1 MQTDLQEKIKELQRK
16 IARKI
21 TYFQTGGVRPR
32 GAIDE
37 CWIGRVF
44 ACAADEELPVDKN
57 GAPML
62 PLAQFYLPALPYV
75 PQVLDGVKLLTVFI
89 SQDLIGK
96 FDEQMDGLWKVRKYK
111 NEAELVIKELANPR
125 SQIKPFPLQPKFAAD
140 DTPVWDGGGLEPDV
154 VHEILE
160 LKRSVGLYYSDVTAG
175 LEYYNCTKLGGYPSF
190 CQSGVSFGEGY
201 QFVFQISSDEK
212 AGFNV
217 IDGGSLMFA
226 KNPQSGAWSLYYDF
240 D

>member
-37 CWIGRVF
+37 CWIGRVL
-44 ACAADEELPVDKN
+44 ACAADEKLPIDKN
-57 GAPML
+57 GASML

-75 PQVLDGVKLLTVFI
+75 PQILDGVKLLAVFI

-96 FDEQMDGLWKVRKYK
+96 SREDMAGLWAIREYK
-111 NEAELVIKELANPR
+111 NEEELVIKELANPR
-125 SQIKPFPLQPKFAAD
+125 SQIRPFPLQPKFAAD

-175 LEYYNCTKLGGYPSF
+175 LEYYNCTKLGGHPP
-190 CQSGVSFGEGY
+190 
-201 QFVFQISSDEK
+201 
-212 AGFNV
+212 
-217 IDGGSLMFA
+217 FA
-226 KNPQSGAWSLYYDF
+226 SPE
-240 D
+240 

>member
-37 CWIGRVF
+37 CWIGRVL
-44 ACAADEELPVDKN
+44 AYAADEELPTDQN

-75 PQVLDGVKLLTVFI
+75 PQVLDGVKLLVVFI

-96 FDEQMDGLWKVRKYK
+96 FDEDMDGPWKIREHK
-111 NEAELVIKELANPR
+111 NEKELVIKELANPR

-175 LEYYNCTKLGGYPSF
+175 LEYYNCTKLGGHPP
-190 CQSGVSFGEGY
+190 
-201 QFVFQISSDEK
+201 
-212 AGFNV
+212 
-217 IDGGSLMFA
+217 FA
-226 KNPQSGAWSLYYDF
+226 SPE
-240 D
+240 

>member
-1 MQTDLQEKIKELQRK
+1 MQTDLQEKIRELQRK
-16 IARKI
+16 ITREI
-21 TYFQTGGVRPR
+21 TYFQTGEVRPR

-37 CWIGRVF
+37 CWIGRVL
-44 ACAADEELPVDKN
+44 ACEADKELPTDKN

-75 PQVLDGVKLLTVFI
+75 PQVLDGVKLLAVFI

-96 FDEQMDGLWKVRKYK
+96 FDDDMDGLWAIREYK

-125 SQIKPFPLQPKFAAD
+125 SQIRLFPLQPKFAAD
-140 DTPVWDGGGLEPDV
+140 DVASWDGGGLEPDV

-160 LKRSVGLYYSDVTAG
+160 LKRSIGLYYSDVTAG
-175 LEYYNCTKLGGYPSF
+175 LEYHNYTKFGGYPSF

-212 AGFNV
+212 ANFNV

>member
-32 GAIDE
+32 GAIDG

-44 ACAADEELPVDKN
+44 ACAAVEELPTDKN

-89 SQDLIGK
+89 SQDIIGK
-96 FDEQMDGLWKVRKYK
+96 SPEQMDGLWKVREYK

-125 SQIKPFPLQPKFAAD
+125 SQIRPFPLQPKFAAD
-140 DTPVWDGGGLEPDV
+140 DVASWDGGGLEPYV

-160 LKRSVGLYYSDVTAG
+160 LKRSVRLYYSDVTAG
-175 LEYYNCTKLGGYPSF
+175 LEYYNCTKLGGHPP
-190 CQSGVSFGEGY
+190 
-201 QFVFQISSDEK
+201 
-212 AGFNV
+212 
-217 IDGGSLMFA
+217 FA
-226 KNPQSGAWSLYYDF
+226 SPE
-240 D
+240 

>member
-16 IARKI
+16 IAREI

-32 GAIDE
+32 GAINE

-44 ACAADEELPVDKN
+44 AYAADEELPTDQN
-57 GAPML
+57 GVPML

-75 PQVLDGVKLLTVFI
+75 PQVLDGVKLLAVFI

-96 FDEQMDGLWKVRKYK
+96 FDEDMDGLWAIREYK
-111 NEAELVIKELANPR
+111 NEGELVIKELSNPR
-125 SQIKPFPLQPKFAAD
+125 SQIRPFPLQPKFAAD
-140 DTPVWDGGGLEPDV
+140 DTPVWDGGGLEPNV

-160 LKRSVGLYYSDVTAG
+160 LKRSVGLYYSDITAG

-190 CQSGVSFGEGY
+190 YQSGVSFGEGY

-212 AGFNV
+212 ANFNV

>member
-1 MQTDLQEKIKELQRK
+1 MQTHLQEKIKELQRK

-37 CWIGRVF
+37 CWIGRVL
-44 ACAADEELPVDKN
+44 AYAADEELPTDQN

-75 PQVLDGVKLLTVFI
+75 PQVLDGVKLLAVFI

-96 FDEQMDGLWKVRKYK
+96 FDEDMDGLWAIREYK
-111 NEAELVIKELANPR
+111 NEGELVIKELANPR

-140 DTPVWDGGGLEPDV
+140 DTPVWDGGGLEPNV

-175 LEYYNCTKLGGYPSF
+175 LEYYNCTKFGGYPSF
-190 CQSGVSFGEGY
+190 CQSGVSFGDGF
-201 QFVFQISSDEK
+201 QFVFQVSSDEK

>member
-1 MQTDLQEKIKELQRK
+1 MSAGSAACLP
-16 IARKI
+16 ARR
-21 TYFQTGGVRPR
+21 TRS
-32 GAIDE
+32 
-37 CWIGRVF
+37 CLWI
-44 ACAADEELPVDKN
+44 KN

-75 PQVLDGVKLLTVFI
+75 PQVLDG
-89 SQDLIGK
+89 S
-96 FDEQMDGLWKVRKYK
+96 
-111 NEAELVIKELANPR
+111 
-125 SQIKPFPLQPKFAAD
+125 
-140 DTPVWDGGGLEPDV
+140 GLEPDV

-160 LKRSVGLYYSDVTAG
+160 LKRSIGLYYSDVTAG
-175 LEYYNCTKLGGYPSF
+175 LEYHNCTKFGGYPSF
-190 CQSGVSFGEGY
+190 CQSGVSFDEGF

-226 KNPQSGAWSLYYDF
+226 KNPRSGAWSLYYDF

>member
-44 ACAADEELPVDKN
+44 ACAADEELPTDQN

-96 FDEQMDGLWKVRKYK
+96 FDEDMDGLWAIREYK
-111 NEAELVIKELANPR
+111 NEGELVIKELANPR
-125 SQIKPFPLQPKFAAD
+125 SQIKPFPLQLKFAAD
-140 DTPVWDGGGLEPDV
+140 DTPVWDGGGLDADV

-190 CQSGVSFGEGY
+190 CQSGVSFGDGF

>member
-37 CWIGRVF
+37 CWIGRVL
-44 ACAADEELPVDKN
+44 ACAADEKLPIDKN
-57 GAPML
+57 GAQML

-75 PQVLDGVKLLTVFI
+75 PQVLDGVKLLAVFI
-89 SQDLIGK
+89 SHDLIGK
-96 FDEQMDGLWKVRKYK
+96 FDENMDGLWKVREYK
-111 NEAELVIKELANPR
+111 NEEELVIKELVNPR
-125 SQIKPFPLQPKFAAD
+125 SQIRPFPLQPKFAAD
-140 DTPVWDGGGLEPDV
+140 DVASWDSGGLETDV

-160 LKRSVGLYYSDVTAG
+160 FKRSVGLYYSDVTAG
-175 LEYYNCTKLGGYPSF
+175 LEYHNCTKFGGYPSF

-201 QFVFQISSDEK
+201 QFVFQVSSDEK

-226 KNPQSGAWSLYYDF
+226 KNFQSGAWSLYYDF

>member
-16 IARKI
+16 IAREI

-37 CWIGRVF
+37 CWIGRVL
-44 ACAADEELPVDKN
+44 AYAADEELPVDQN

-62 PLAQFYLPALPYV
+62 PLAQVYLPALPSV
-75 PQVLDGVKLLTVFI
+75 PQVLDGVKLITVFLA
-89 SQDLIGK
+89 QDLIGK
-96 FDEQMDGLWKVRKYK
+96 SPEQMDGLWKVREYSDV
-111 NEAELVIKELANPR
+111 NELVIKELSNPR
-125 SQIKPFPLQPKFAAD
+125 SQIRPFPLQPKFAAD

-190 CQSGVSFGEGY
+190 CQSGVSFGDGF

-226 KNPQSGAWSLYYDF
+226 KNPQNGAWSLYYDF

>member
-16 IARKI
+16 IAREI

-37 CWIGRVF
+37 CWIGRVL
-44 ACAADEELPVDKN
+44 ACATDEELPVDQN

-62 PLAQFYLPALPYV
+62 PLAQFYLPALPCV
-75 PQVLDGVKLLTVFI
+75 PQILDGVKLLTVFI

-96 FDEQMDGLWKVRKYK
+96 FDENMDGLWAIREYSDVS
-111 NEAELVIKELANPR
+111 ELVIKELSNPR
-125 SQIKPFPLQPKFAAD
+125 SQIRPFPLQPKFAAD

-190 CQSGVSFGEGY
+190 CQSGVSFGDGF

-226 KNPQSGAWSLYYDF
+226 KNPQNGAWSLYYDF

>member
-16 IARKI
+16 IAREI

-37 CWIGRVF
+37 CWIGRVL
-44 ACAADEELPVDKN
+44 ACAADEELPTDQN

-62 PLAQFYLPALPYV
+62 PLAQFYLPALPHV
-75 PQVLDGVKLLTVFI
+75 PQVLDGVKLLAVFI

-96 FDEQMDGLWKVRKYK
+96 SPEQMDGLWKVREYK
-111 NEAELVIKELANPR
+111 NEAELAIKELSNPR
-125 SQIKPFPLQPKFAAD
+125 SQIRPFPLQPKFAAD
-140 DTPVWDGGGLEPDV
+140 DTPVWDGGGLDADAID
-154 VHEILE
+154 EILRLE
-160 LKRSVGLYYSDVTAG
+160 ETEG
-175 LEYYNCTKLGGYPSF
+175 LEYYDDIALEFYNCTKFGGYPSF
-190 CQSGVSFGEGY
+190 CQSGVSFGDDF

-212 AGFNV
+212 ACFNV

>member
-44 ACAADEELPVDKN
+44 ACAAVEELPTDKN

-75 PQVLDGVKLLTVFI
+75 PQVLDGVKLLAVFI

-96 FDEQMDGLWKVRKYK
+96 SLEQMDGLWKVREYK
-111 NEAELVIKELANPR
+111 NEAELVIKELSNPR
-125 SQIKPFPLQPKFAAD
+125 SQIRLFPLQPKFAAD
-140 DTPVWDGGGLEPDV
+140 DTPVWDGGGLESDV

-160 LKRSVGLYYSDVTAG
+160 LKGRSGFITPTSRLGWNITTAR
-175 LEYYNCTKLGGYPSF
+175 
-190 CQSGVSFGEGY
+190 
-201 QFVFQISSDEK
+201 SS
-212 AGFNV
+212 AATPP
-217 IDGGSLMFA
+217 FA
-226 KNPQSGAWSLYYDF
+226 NPE
-240 D
+240 

>member
-37 CWIGRVF
+37 CWLGCVL
-44 ACAADEELPVDKN
+44 AYAADEELPVDKN

-75 PQVLDGVKLLTVFI
+75 PQVLDGVKLLAVFI

-96 FDEQMDGLWKVRKYK
+96 FDEDMDGLWKVREYK
-111 NEAELVIKELANPR
+111 NEDELVIKELANPR
-125 SQIKPFPLQPKFAAD
+125 SQIRPFPLQPKFAAD
-140 DTPVWDGGGLEPDV
+140 DTPIWDGGGLEPDV

-160 LKRSVGLYYSDVTAG
+160 LKRSVGLYYSDITAG

-190 CQSGVSFGEGY
+190 CQLGVSFGDGY

-226 KNPQSGAWSLYYDF
+226 KNPQSGTWSLYYDF

>member
-1 MQTDLQEKIKELQRK
+1 MQTDLQEKIKALQRK
-16 IARKI
+16 IVREI

-37 CWIGRVF
+37 CWIGRVL
-44 ACAADEELPVDKN
+44 AYAADEELPTDKN

-75 PQVLDGVKLLTVFI
+75 PQVLDGVKLLAVFI

-96 FDEQMDGLWKVRKYK
+96 FDEDMDGLWAIREYK
-111 NEAELVIKELANPR
+111 NEGELVIKELANPR
-125 SQIKPFPLQPKFAAD
+125 SQIRPFPLQPKFAAD
-140 DTPVWDGGGLEPDV
+140 DTPVWDGGGLEPNV

-175 LEYYNCTKLGGYPSF
+175 LEFYNCTKLGGYPSF

-212 AGFNV
+212 ANFNV

-226 KNPQSGAWSLYYDF
+226 KNPQNGAWSLVL
-240 D
+240 

>member
-1 MQTDLQEKIKELQRK
+1 MQTDLQEKIKGLQRK
-16 IARKI
+16 IAREI
-21 TYFQTGGVRPR
+21 TYFQTGGVRSR

-37 CWIGRVF
+37 CWIGRVL
-44 ACAADEELPVDKN
+44 ACAAEEELPTDQN

-96 FDEQMDGLWKVRKYK
+96 FDENMDGLWAIREYSDVS
-111 NEAELVIKELANPR
+111 ELVIKELSNPR
-125 SQIKPFPLQPKFAAD
+125 SQIRPFLLQPKFAAD
-140 DTPVWDGGGLEPDV
+140 DVAGWDGGGLETDV

-175 LEYYNCTKLGGYPSF
+175 LEYHNCTKLGGYPSF
-190 CQSGVSFGEGY
+190 CQSGVSFGEDY
-201 QFVFQISSDEK
+201 QFVFQVSSDEK
-212 AGFNV
+212 AGLNV

>member
-16 IARKI
+16 IAREI

-44 ACAADEELPVDKN
+44 ACAADEELPVDQN

-89 SQDLIGK
+89 SQDFIGK
-96 FDEQMDGLWKVRKYK
+96 SPENMDGLW
-111 NEAELVIKELANPR
+111 AI
-125 SQIKPFPLQPKFAAD
+125 AD

-175 LEYYNCTKLGGYPSF
+175 LEYHNCTKFGGYPSF
-190 CQSGVSFGEGY
+190 CQSGVSFDEGF

-226 KNPQSGAWSLYYDF
+226 KNPRSGAWSLYYDF

>member
-44 ACAADEELPVDKN
+44 ACAADEELPTDQN

-96 FDEQMDGLWKVRKYK
+96 FDEDMDGLWAIREYK
-111 NEAELVIKELANPR
+111 NEGELVIKELANPR
-125 SQIKPFPLQPKFAAD
+125 SQIKPFPLQLKFAAD
-140 DTPVWDGGGLEPDV
+140 DTPVWDGGGLDADV

-190 CQSGVSFGEGY
+190 CQSGVSFGDGF

-212 AGFNV
+212 AGFNI

-226 KNPQSGAWSLYYDF
+226 KNPQNGAWSLYYDF

>member
-16 IARKI
+16 IAREI
-21 TYFQTGGVRPR
+21 TYFQTGGVRSR

-37 CWIGRVF
+37 CWIGRVL
-44 ACAADEELPVDKN
+44 ACAADEELPTDKN

-62 PLAQFYLPALPYV
+62 PLAQFYLPALPHV

-96 FDEQMDGLWKVRKYK
+96 FDENMDGLWAIREYSDVS
-111 NEAELVIKELANPR
+111 ELVIKELSNPR
-125 SQIKPFPLQPKFAAD
+125 SQIRPFLLQPKFAAD
-140 DTPVWDGGGLEPDV
+140 DVAGWDGGGLETDV

-175 LEYYNCTKLGGYPSF
+175 LEYHNCTKLGGYPSF
-190 CQSGVSFGEGY
+190 CQSGVSFGEDY
-201 QFVFQISSDEK
+201 QFVFQVSSDEK
-212 AGFNV
+212 AGLNV

>member
-16 IARKI
+16 IAREI

-44 ACAADEELPVDKN
+44 ACAADEEMPTDQN

-96 FDEQMDGLWKVRKYK
+96 FDENMDGLWAIREYSDVS
-111 NEAELVIKELANPR
+111 ELVIKELSNPR
-125 SQIKPFPLQPKFAAD
+125 SQIRPFLLQPKFAAD
-140 DTPVWDGGGLEPDV
+140 DVAGWDGGGLETDV

-175 LEYYNCTKLGGYPSF
+175 LEYHNCTKLGGYPSF
-190 CQSGVSFGEGY
+190 
-201 QFVFQISSDEK
+201 
-212 AGFNV
+212 
-217 IDGGSLMFA
+217 
-226 KNPQSGAWSLYYDF
+226 WSLYYDF

>member
-1 MQTDLQEKIKELQRK
+1 MQTHLQEKIKELQRK

-37 CWIGRVF
+37 CWIGRVL
-44 ACAADEELPVDKN
+44 AYAADEELPTDQN

-75 PQVLDGVKLLTVFI
+75 PQVLDGVKLLVVFI

-96 FDEQMDGLWKVRKYK
+96 FDEDMDGPWKIREHK
-111 NEAELVIKELANPR
+111 NEKELVIKELANPR

-175 LEYYNCTKLGGYPSF
+175 LEYYNCTKLGGHPP
-190 CQSGVSFGEGY
+190 
-201 QFVFQISSDEK
+201 
-212 AGFNV
+212 
-217 IDGGSLMFA
+217 FA
-226 KNPQSGAWSLYYDF
+226 SPE
-240 D
+240 

>member
-16 IARKI
+16 IAREI

-37 CWIGRVF
+37 CWIGRVL
-44 ACAADEELPVDKN
+44 ACAADEELPVDQN

-75 PQVLDGVKLLTVFI
+75 PQ
-89 SQDLIGK
+89 DLIGK
-96 FDEQMDGLWKVRKYK
+96 SPEDMDGLWKVREYSDVS
-111 NEAELVIKELANPR
+111 ELIIKEFANPR
-125 SQIKPFPLQPKFAAD
+125 SQIRPFPLQPKFAAD
-140 DTPVWDGGGLEPDV
+140 DVASWDGGGLDADAID
-154 VHEILE
+154 EILRLE
-160 LKRSVGLYYSDVTAG
+160 ETEG
-175 LEYYNCTKLGGYPSF
+175 LEYYDDIALEFYNCTKFGGYPSF
-190 CQSGVSFGEGY
+190 CQSGVSFGDGY
-201 QFVFQISSDEK
+201 QFVFQVSSDEK

>member
-37 CWIGRVF
+37 CWIGRVL
-44 ACAADEELPVDKN
+44 AYAADEELPTDQN

-75 PQVLDGVKLLTVFI
+75 PQVLDGVKLLVVFI

-96 FDEQMDGLWKVRKYK
+96 FDEDMDGPWKIREHK
-111 NEAELVIKELANPR
+111 NEKELVIKELANPR

-175 LEYYNCTKLGGYPSF
+175 LEYYNCTKLGGHPP
-190 CQSGVSFGEGY
+190 
-201 QFVFQISSDEK
+201 
-212 AGFNV
+212 
-217 IDGGSLMFA
+217 FA
-226 KNPQSGAWSLYYDF
+226 SRE
-240 D
+240 

>member
-37 CWIGRVF
+37 CWIGRVL
-44 ACAADEELPVDKN
+44 AYAADEELPVDQN

-62 PLAQFYLPALPYV
+62 PLAQFYLPALPHL
-75 PQVLDGVKLLTVFI
+75 PQVLDGVKLLAVFI

-96 FDEQMDGLWKVRKYK
+96 FDENMDSLWVIREYK
-111 NEAELVIKELANPR
+111 NEEELVIKELANPR

-140 DTPVWDGGGLEPDV
+140 DVASWDGGGLEPDV

-175 LEYYNCTKLGGYPSF
+175 LEYHDCTKFGGYPSF

>member
-16 IARKI
+16 IAREI

-37 CWIGRVF
+37 CWIGRVL
-44 ACAADEELPVDKN
+44 ACAADEELPVDQN

-96 FDEQMDGLWKVRKYK
+96 SPEDMDGLWAIREYSDVS
-111 NEAELVIKELANPR
+111 ELVIKELANPR
-125 SQIKPFPLQPKFAAD
+125 SQIRPFPLQPKFAAD
-140 DTPVWDGGGLEPDV
+140 DTPVWDGGGLDADAID
-154 VHEILE
+154 EILRLE
-160 LKRSVGLYYSDVTAG
+160 ETEG
-175 LEYYNCTKLGGYPSF
+175 LEYYDDIALEFYNCTKFGGYPFLLPVGSELRRGLSVRF
-190 CQSGVSFGEGY
+190 SGLFRREG
-201 QFVFQISSDEK
+201 
-212 AGFNV
+212 G
-217 IDGGSLMFA
+217 L
-226 KNPQSGAWSLYYDF
+226 
-240 D
+240 

>member
-1 MQTDLQEKIKELQRK
+1 MQTDLQEKIKALQRK
-16 IARKI
+16 IVREI
-21 TYFQTGGVRPR
+21 TYFQTSGVRPR

-37 CWIGRVF
+37 CWIGRVL
-44 ACAADEELPVDKN
+44 AYAVDEELPTDKN

-75 PQVLDGVKLLTVFI
+75 PQVLDGVKLLAVFI

-96 FDEQMDGLWKVRKYK
+96 FDEDMDGLWKVREYK
-111 NEAELVIKELANPR
+111 NEEELVIKELANPR
-125 SQIKPFPLQPKFAAD
+125 SQIRPFPLQPKFAAD
-140 DTPVWDGGGLEPDV
+140 DTPVWDGGGLEPNV

-175 LEYYNCTKLGGYPSF
+175 LEFYNCTKLGGYPSF

-212 AGFNV
+212 ANFNV

-226 KNPQSGAWSLYYDF
+226 KNPQSGAWSLVL
-240 D
+240 

>member
-16 IARKI
+16 IAREI
-21 TYFQTGGVRPR
+21 TYFQTGGARPR

-37 CWIGRVF
+37 CWIGRVL
-44 ACAADEELPVDKN
+44 AYAADEELPTDQN
-57 GAPML
+57 GVPML
-62 PLAQFYLPALPYV
+62 PLAQFYLPALPHV
-75 PQVLDGVKLLTVFI
+75 PQVLDGVKLLAVFI

-96 FDEQMDGLWKVRKYK
+96 FDDDMDGLWKVREYK
-111 NEAELVIKELANPR
+111 NEEELVIKELANPR
-125 SQIKPFPLQPKFAAD
+125 SQIRPFPLQPKFAAD

-190 CQSGVSFGEGY
+190 CQSGVSFGDGY
-201 QFVFQISSDEK
+201 QFVFQVSSDEK

>member
-16 IARKI
+16 IAREI

-37 CWIGRVF
+37 CWIGRVL
-44 ACAADEELPVDKN
+44 AYAADEELPTDQN
-57 GAPML
+57 GVPML
-62 PLAQFYLPALPYV
+62 PLAQFYLPALPHV
-75 PQVLDGVKLLTVFI
+75 PQVLDGVKLLAVFI

-96 FDEQMDGLWKVRKYK
+96 FDDDMDGLWKVREYK
-111 NEAELVIKELANPR
+111 NEEELVIKELANPR
-125 SQIKPFPLQPKFAAD
+125 SQIRPFPLQPKFAAD

-190 CQSGVSFGEGY
+190 CQSGVSFGDGY
-201 QFVFQISSDEK
+201 QFVFQVSSDEK

>member
-16 IARKI
+16 IAREI

-37 CWIGRVF
+37 CWIGRVL
-44 ACAADEELPVDKN
+44 AYAADEELPTDKN

-75 PQVLDGVKLLTVFI
+75 PQVLDGVKLLAVFI

-96 FDEQMDGLWKVRKYK
+96 SREDMDGLWAIREYK
-111 NEAELVIKELANPR
+111 NEGELVIKELANPR
-125 SQIKPFPLQPKFAAD
+125 SQIRPFPLQPKFAAD
-140 DTPVWDGGGLEPDV
+140 DVASWDGGGLEPDV

-175 LEYYNCTKLGGYPSF
+175 LEFYNCTKLGGYPSF

-212 AGFNV
+212 ANFNV

-226 KNPQSGAWSLYYDF
+226 KNPQSGAWSLVL
-240 D
+240 

>member
-16 IARKI
+16 IAREI
-21 TYFQTGGVRPR
+21 TYFQTGGVRSR

-37 CWIGRVF
+37 CWIGRVL
-44 ACAADEELPVDKN
+44 ACAADEELPTDKN

-62 PLAQFYLPALPYV
+62 PLAQFYLPALPHV

-96 FDEQMDGLWKVRKYK
+96 FDENMDGLWAIREYSDVS
-111 NEAELVIKELANPR
+111 ELVIKELSNPR
-125 SQIKPFPLQPKFAAD
+125 SQIRPFLLQPKFAAD
-140 DTPVWDGGGLEPDV
+140 DVAGWDGGGLETDV

-201 QFVFQISSDEK
+201 QFVFQVSNDEK

-226 KNPQSGAWSLYYDF
+226 KNQQSGAWSLYYDF

>member
-44 ACAADEELPVDKN
+44 ACAADEELPTDQN

-96 FDEQMDGLWKVRKYK
+96 FDEDMDGLWAIREYK
-111 NEAELVIKELANPR
+111 NEGELVIKELANPR
-125 SQIKPFPLQPKFAAD
+125 SQIKPFPLQLKFAAD
-140 DTPVWDGGGLEPDV
+140 DTPVWDGGGLDADV

-160 LKRSVGLYYSDVTAG
+160 LKRSVGLYYPDVTAG

-190 CQSGVSFGEGY
+190 CQSGVSFGDGF

-226 KNPQSGAWSLYYDF
+226 KNPQNGA
-240 D
+240 